1 MAGSCGQGELDLPC
15 HGHWFLAFHRMGSH
29 LIINLECKH
38 RFHRENGIYAFRI
51 DLADKLV
58 LGGPAVA
65 ERILAD
71 AGELQADMIATE
83 AKNAE
88 QAGAGQPATRPQS
101 KAEGGDKPQPESEGR
116 SR

>member
-1 MAGSCGQGELDLPC
+1 MAQVLSSDGRGLWAGELDLPC
-15 HGHWFLAFHRMGSH
+15 ARPLKFWAFHCMGSH

-58 LGGPAVA
+58 SGGPAVA

-71 AGELQADMIATE
+71 AGELQADMIAT
-83 AKNAE
+83 
-88 QAGAGQPATRPQS
+88 
-101 KAEGGDKPQPESEGR
+101 
-116 SR
+116 